1 MYPCYYLR
9 HRPSGHLTAPSCT
22 DTVKFHT
29 TFIGQLAPIP
39 TVASP
44 CADVVALSALLLK
57 DGKGVPIVT
66 KCTYCITFDFVINS
80 RQLVMQKNST
90 EAIVQNIHIN
100 FMINWSKIVNTRIGG
115 SKKMLR
121 FTQLIYFI
129 VTPPAQPHGVLSLLI
144 L

>member
-1 MYPCYYLR
+1 MYPCYQLR
-9 HRPSGHLTAPSCT
+9 HRPSGHWTTPSCT
-22 DTVKFHT
+22 DTVKFHA

-39 TVASP
+39 TVVSP
-44 CADVVALSALLLK
+44 CAYVVALSALLLK

-66 KCTYCITFDFVINS
+66 KCTYCITFNFVINS
-80 RQLVMQKNST
+80 RQLVMKKHST

-100 FMINWSKIVNTRIGG
+100 FMINWSKIENTLIGG
-115 SKKMLR
+115 SKSMLR

-129 VTPPAQPHGVLSLLI
+129 VPPPSPHGVLSLLI